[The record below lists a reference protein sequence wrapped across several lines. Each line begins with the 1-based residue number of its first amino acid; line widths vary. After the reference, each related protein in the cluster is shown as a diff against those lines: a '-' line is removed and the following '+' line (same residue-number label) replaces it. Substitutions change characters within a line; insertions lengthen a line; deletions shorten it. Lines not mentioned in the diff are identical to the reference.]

1 MAMPPLSSLR
11 YTAIGDSITAGV
23 GARFHY
29 GYAQRYRDF
38 IEKDRKTRVIFRNA
52 GKPGWT
58 SQQLLHGLKTD
69 TGLIKAIQTADI
81 ITCSIGGND
90 LLQAARVYDKRNH
103 KKAGDLALHAFRR
116 HFLSI
121 HQSIKDIKKS
131 SRTPYII
138 RYIELY
144 NPLPELEL
152 ARQWVKKVNRIFH
165 QAADS
170 HTKIAPVY
178 AAFLH
183 HENTLLFIDGIHPN
197 DKGHQRIAETIRSL
211 GYQSEHF

>member
-1 MAMPPLSSLR
+1 MPPLSPPC

-23 GARFHY
+23 GAWFHY

-38 IEKDRKTRVIFRNA
+38 IEEDRKTRVIFRNV

-69 TGLIKAIQTADI
+69 TRLIKAIQTADI

-90 LLQAARVYDKRNH
+90 LLQAARVYDKRNN
-103 KKAGDLALHAFRR
+103 KKAGDLALRAFHH

-131 SRTPYII
+131 SSTPYMI

-144 NPLPELEL
+144 NPLPELAL
-152 ARQWVKKVNRIFH
+152 ARQWVKKFNQILH
-165 QAADS
+165 KAADS

-178 AAFLH
+178 TAFLH
-183 HENTLLFIDGIHPN
+183 HEHTLLFIDGIHPN
-197 DKGHQRIAETIRSL
+197 DKGHRRIAETIRSL

>member
-1 MAMPPLSSLR
+1 ED
-11 YTAIGDSITAGV
+11 G
-23 GARFHY
+23 
-29 GYAQRYRDF
+29 
-38 IEKDRKTRVIFRNA
+38 KTRVLFSNV

-58 SQQLLHGLKTD
+58 SQELLHGIKQD
-69 TGLIKAIQTADI
+69 TGLIKAIQTADM

-103 KKAGDLALHAFRR
+103 KKAGDLAIHAFRH

-121 HQSIKDIKKS
+121 HQSMKDIKKS
-131 SRTPYII
+131 SRTPYMI

-144 NPLPELEL
+144 NPLPELAL
-152 ARQWVKKVNRIFH
+152 ARQWVKKFNQILH
-165 QAADS
+165 KAADS

-197 DKGHQRIAETIRSL
+197 NKGHQCIAETMRSL
-211 GYQSEHF
+211 GYPSEHF